1 MKKHKELGW
10 FIGGR
15 LLQFVLILLAA
26 SVLIFAMCHISDIDP
41 VAVILGGKQTSPET
55 ITALRERFHLNDSL
69 PQQYVTWITGMV
81 RGDFGLDFK
90 YQQPVWDLI
99 VGRLPVTLSLTLVSS
114 VLAMIIAIPL
124 GVFSGVRSNT
134 ALDRGASMLS
144 LFTMACPPFFISVI
158 AIYIVSNVA
167 PGISFTGTFHTIGQM
182 MDRLWLPCLC
192 LAIGMIALAQRI
204 VRSSMIDEMKSPH
217 IQMVQ
222 AKGLPQRTVI
232 WKHAFKNALVPLI
245 TVCGI
250 QIGSLL
256 VGSVLVESVF
266 SLAGLGGLLVSAVQ
280 TSNYPVTQAITM
292 LMVFIF
298 LLISTV
304 TDILYAVID
313 PRIRTVKGGRDES

>member
-1 MKKHKELGW
+1 MKKNKGMGV

-15 LLQFVLILLAA
+15 VLQFVLILLAA
-26 SVLIFAMCHISDIDP
+26 SVLIFAMSHISQIDP
-41 VAVILGGKQTSPET
+41 VAVILGGKQTSAET
-55 ITALRERFHLNDSL
+55 IAALREKFHLNDSL
-69 PQQYVTWITGMV
+69 PQQYITWITGML

-99 VGRLPVTLSLTLVSS
+99 VGRLPVTLSLTLLSS

-124 GVFSGVRSNT
+124 GVYSGVKSNT
-134 ALDRGASMLS
+134 GLDRGASLFS
-144 LFTMACPPFFISVI
+144 LLTMACPPFFISVL

-167 PGISFTGTFHTIGQM
+167 PGISFTGTFNTIGQM
-182 MDRLWLPCLC
+182 INRLWLPCLC
-192 LAIGMIALAQRI
+192 LALGMIALAQRI
-204 VRSSMIDEMKSPH
+204 IRSSMIDEMKSPH
-217 IQMVQ
+217 IQMAQ
-222 AKGLPQRTVI
+222 AKGLPQKTVV

-250 QIGSLL
+250 QIGSML

-313 PRIRTVKGGRDES
+313 PRIRTGKGGRHE

>member
-1 MKKHKELGW
+1 MKKNKGMGV

-15 LLQFVLILLAA
+15 VLQFVLILLAA
-26 SVLIFAMCHISDIDP
+26 SVLIFAMSHISQIDP
-41 VAVILGGKQTSPET
+41 VAVILGGKQTSAET
-55 ITALRERFHLNDSL
+55 IAALREKFHLNDSL
-69 PQQYVTWITGMV
+69 PQQYITWVTGML

-99 VGRLPVTLSLTLVSS
+99 VGRLPVTLSLTLLSS

-124 GVFSGVRSNT
+124 GVYSGVKSNT
-134 ALDRGASMLS
+134 GLDRGASLFS
-144 LFTMACPPFFISVI
+144 LLTMACPPFFISVL

-167 PGISFTGTFHTIGQM
+167 PGISFTGTFNTIGQM
-182 MDRLWLPCLC
+182 IDRLWLPCLC
-192 LAIGMIALAQRI
+192 LALGMIALAQRI
-204 VRSSMIDEMKSPH
+204 IRSSMIDEMKSPH
-217 IQMVQ
+217 IQMAQ
-222 AKGLPQRTVI
+222 AKGLPQKTVV

-250 QIGSLL
+250 QIGSML

-313 PRIRTVKGGRDES
+313 PRIRTGKGGRHE

>member
-1 MKKHKELGW
+1 MKKNKGMGL

-15 LLQFVLILLAA
+15 VLQFVLILLAA
-26 SVLIFAMCHISDIDP
+26 SVLIFAMSHISQIDP
-41 VAVILGGKQTSPET
+41 VAVILGGKQTSAET
-55 ITALRERFHLNDSL
+55 IAALREKFNLNASL
-69 PQQYVTWITGMV
+69 PQQYITWITGML

-99 VGRLPVTLSLTLVSS
+99 AGRLPVTLSLTLFSS
-114 VLAMIIAIPL
+114 ILAMIIAIPL
-124 GVFSGVRSNT
+124 GVYSGVKSNT
-134 ALDRGASMLS
+134 GLDRSAS
-144 LFTMACPPFFISVI
+144 LFALLTMACPPFFISVL

-167 PGISFTGTFHTIGQM
+167 PGISFTGTFNTIGQM
-182 MDRLWLPCLC
+182 IDRLWLPCLC
-192 LAIGMIALAQRI
+192 LAVGMIALAQRI
-204 VRSSMIDEMKSPH
+204 LRSSMIDEMKSPH
-217 IQMVQ
+217 IQMAQ
-222 AKGLPQRTVI
+222 AKGLPEKTVV

-250 QIGSLL
+250 QIGSML

-313 PRIRTVKGGRDES
+313 PRIRTGKGGRNE

>member
-1 MKKHKELGW
+1 MKKNKGMGV

-26 SVLIFAMCHISDIDP
+26 SVLIFAMSHISQIDP
-41 VAVILGGKQTSPET
+41 VAVILGGKQTSAET
-55 ITALRERFHLNDSL
+55 IAALREKFHLNDSL
-69 PQQYVTWITGMV
+69 PQQYITWITGML

-99 VGRLPVTLSLTLVSS
+99 VGRLPVTLSLTVFSS

-124 GVFSGVRSNT
+124 GVYSGVKSNT
-134 ALDRGASMLS
+134 GLDRGASLFS
-144 LFTMACPPFFISVI
+144 LLTMACPPFFISVL

-182 MDRLWLPCLC
+182 IDRLWLPCLC
-192 LAIGMIALAQRI
+192 LALGMIALAQRI
-204 VRSSMIDEMKSPH
+204 IRSSMIDEMKSPH
-217 IQMVQ
+217 IQMAQ
-222 AKGLPQRTVI
+222 AKGLPQKTVV

-245 TVCGI
+245 TICGI
-250 QIGSLL
+250 QIGSML

-313 PRIRTVKGGRDES
+313 PRIRTGKGGRNE

>member
-1 MKKHKELGW
+1 MKKNKGMGV

-15 LLQFVLILLAA
+15 VLQFVLILLAA
-26 SVLIFAMCHISDIDP
+26 SVLIFAMSHISQIDP
-41 VAVILGGKQTSPET
+41 VAVILGGKQTSTET
-55 ITALRERFHLNDSL
+55 IAALREKFHLNDSL
-69 PQQYVTWITGMV
+69 PQQYITWITGML

-99 VGRLPVTLSLTLVSS
+99 VGRLPVTLSLTVFSS

-124 GVFSGVRSNT
+124 GVYSGVKSNT
-134 ALDRGASMLS
+134 GLDRGASLFS
-144 LFTMACPPFFISVI
+144 LLTMACPPFFISVL

-182 MDRLWLPCLC
+182 IDRLWLPCLC
-192 LAIGMIALAQRI
+192 LALGMIALAQRI
-204 VRSSMIDEMKSPH
+204 IRSSMIDEMKSPH
-217 IQMVQ
+217 IQMAQ
-222 AKGLPQRTVI
+222 AKGLPQKTVV

-250 QIGSLL
+250 QIGSML

-313 PRIRTVKGGRDES
+313 PRIRTGKGGRNE

>member
-1 MKKHKELGW
+1 MKKNKGMGL

-15 LLQFVLILLAA
+15 VLQFVLILLAA
-26 SVLIFAMCHISDIDP
+26 SVLIFAMSHISQIDP
-41 VAVILGGKQTSPET
+41 VAVILGGKQTSAET
-55 ITALRERFHLNDSL
+55 IAALREKFNLNASL
-69 PQQYVTWITGMV
+69 PQQYITWITGML

-99 VGRLPVTLSLTLVSS
+99 AGRLPVTLSLTLFSS
-114 VLAMIIAIPL
+114 ILAMIIAIPL
-124 GVFSGVRSNT
+124 GVYSGVKSNT
-134 ALDRGASMLS
+134 GLDRSAS
-144 LFTMACPPFFISVI
+144 LFALLTMACPPFFISVL

-167 PGISFTGTFHTIGQM
+167 PGISFTGTFNTIGQM
-182 MDRLWLPCLC
+182 IDRLWLPCLC
-192 LAIGMIALAQRI
+192 LALGMIALAQRI
-204 VRSSMIDEMKSPH
+204 LRSSMIDEMKSPH
-217 IQMVQ
+217 IQMAQ
-222 AKGLPQRTVI
+222 AKGLPEKTVV

-250 QIGSLL
+250 QIGSML

-313 PRIRTVKGGRDES
+313 PRIRTGKGGCNE

>member
-1 MKKHKELGW
+1 MKKNKGMGV

-26 SVLIFAMCHISDIDP
+26 SVLIFAMSHISQIDP
-41 VAVILGGKQTSPET
+41 VAVILGGKQTSAET
-55 ITALRERFHLNDSL
+55 IAALREKFHLNDSL
-69 PQQYVTWITGMV
+69 PQQYITWITGML

-99 VGRLPVTLSLTLVSS
+99 VGRLPVTLSLTVFSS

-124 GVFSGVRSNT
+124 GVYSGVKSNT
-134 ALDRGASMLS
+134 GLDRGASLFS
-144 LFTMACPPFFISVI
+144 LLTMACPPFFISVL

-182 MDRLWLPCLC
+182 IDRLWLPCLC
-192 LAIGMIALAQRI
+192 LALGMIALAQRI
-204 VRSSMIDEMKSPH
+204 IRSSMIDEMKSPH
-217 IQMVQ
+217 IQMAQ
-222 AKGLPQRTVI
+222 AKGLPQKTVV

-250 QIGSLL
+250 QIGSML

-313 PRIRTVKGGRDES
+313 PRIRTGKGGRNE

>member
-1 MKKHKELGW
+1 MKKNKGMGV

-15 LLQFVLILLAA
+15 VLQFVLILLAA
-26 SVLIFAMCHISDIDP
+26 SVLIFAMSHISQIDP
-41 VAVILGGKQTSPET
+41 VAVILGGKQTSAET
-55 ITALRERFHLNDSL
+55 IAALREKFHLNDSL
-69 PQQYVTWITGMV
+69 PQQYITWITGML

-99 VGRLPVTLSLTLVSS
+99 VGRLPVTLSLTLLSS

-124 GVFSGVRSNT
+124 GVYSGVKSNT
-134 ALDRGASMLS
+134 GLDRGASLFS
-144 LFTMACPPFFISVI
+144 LLTMACPPFFISVL

-167 PGISFTGTFHTIGQM
+167 PGISFTGTFNTIGQM
-182 MDRLWLPCLC
+182 INRLWLPCLC
-192 LAIGMIALAQRI
+192 LALGMIALAQRI
-204 VRSSMIDEMKSPH
+204 IRSSMIDEMKSPH
-217 IQMVQ
+217 IQMAQ
-222 AKGLPQRTVI
+222 AKGLPQKAVV

-250 QIGSLL
+250 QIGSML

-313 PRIRTVKGGRDES
+313 PRIRTGKGGRHE

>member
-1 MKKHKELGW
+1 MKKTKGMGV
-10 FIGGR
+10 FIVGR
-15 LLQFVLILLAA
+15 VLQFVLILLAA
-26 SVLIFAMCHISDIDP
+26 SVLIFAMSHISQIDP
-41 VAVILGGKQTSPET
+41 VAVILGGKQTSAET
-55 ITALRERFHLNDSL
+55 IAALREKFNLNNSL
-69 PQQYVTWITGMV
+69 PQQYINWITGML

-99 VGRLPVTLSLTLVSS
+99 VGRLPVTLSLTLFSS
-114 VLAMIIAIPL
+114 VIAMIIAIPL
-124 GVFSGVRSNT
+124 GVYSGVKSNT
-134 ALDRGASMLS
+134 GLDRGASLFS
-144 LFTMACPPFFISVI
+144 LLTMACPPFFISVL

-167 PGISFTGTFHTIGQM
+167 PGISFTGTFNTIGQM
-182 MDRLWLPCLC
+182 IDRLWLPCLC
-192 LAIGMIALAQRI
+192 LALGMIALAQRI
-204 VRSSMIDEMKSPH
+204 IRSSMIDEMKSPH
-217 IQMVQ
+217 IQMAQ
-222 AKGLPQRTVI
+222 AKGLPEKTVI

-250 QIGSLL
+250 QIGSML

-313 PRIRTVKGGRDES
+313 PRIRTGKGGRNE

>member
-1 MKKHKELGW
+1 MKKNKGMGV

-15 LLQFVLILLAA
+15 VLQFVLILLAA
-26 SVLIFAMCHISDIDP
+26 SVLIFAMSHISQIDP
-41 VAVILGGKQTSPET
+41 VAVILGGKQTSAET
-55 ITALRERFHLNDSL
+55 IAALREKFHLNDSL
-69 PQQYVTWITGMV
+69 PQQYITWITGML

-99 VGRLPVTLSLTLVSS
+99 VGRLPVTLSLTVFSS

-124 GVFSGVRSNT
+124 GVYSGVKSNT
-134 ALDRGASMLS
+134 GLDRGASLFS
-144 LFTMACPPFFISVI
+144 LLTMACPPFFISVL

-182 MDRLWLPCLC
+182 IDRLWLPCLC
-192 LAIGMIALAQRI
+192 LALGMIALAQRI
-204 VRSSMIDEMKSPH
+204 IRSSMIDEMKSPH
-217 IQMVQ
+217 IQMAQ
-222 AKGLPQRTVI
+222 AKGLPQKTVV

-250 QIGSLL
+250 QIGSML

-266 SLAGLGGLLVSAVQ
+266 TLAGFGGLLVSAVQ

-313 PRIRTVKGGRDES
+313 PRIRTRKGGRNE

>member
-1 MKKHKELGW
+1 MKKNKGMGV

-15 LLQFVLILLAA
+15 VLQFVLILLAA
-26 SVLIFAMCHISDIDP
+26 SVLIFAMSHISQIDP
-41 VAVILGGKQTSPET
+41 VAVILGGKQTSAET
-55 ITALRERFHLNDSL
+55 IAALREKFNLNASL
-69 PQQYVTWITGMV
+69 PQQYITWITGML

-99 VGRLPVTLSLTLVSS
+99 AGRLPVTLSLTLFSS
-114 VLAMIIAIPL
+114 ILAMIIAIPL
-124 GVFSGVRSNT
+124 GVYSGVKSNT
-134 ALDRGASMLS
+134 GLDRSAS
-144 LFTMACPPFFISVI
+144 LFALLTMACPPFFISVL

-167 PGISFTGTFHTIGQM
+167 PGISFTGTFNTIGQM
-182 MDRLWLPCLC
+182 IDRLWLPCLC
-192 LAIGMIALAQRI
+192 LALGMIALAQRI
-204 VRSSMIDEMKSPH
+204 LRSSMIDEMKSPH
-217 IQMVQ
+217 IQMAQ
-222 AKGLPQRTVI
+222 AKGLPEKTVV

-250 QIGSLL
+250 QIGSML

-313 PRIRTVKGGRDES
+313 PRIRTGKGDRNE

>member
-1 MKKHKELGW
+1 MKKTKGMGV

-15 LLQFVLILLAA
+15 VLQFVLILLAA
-26 SVLIFAMCHISDIDP
+26 SVLIFAMSHISQIDP
-41 VAVILGGKQTSPET
+41 VAVILGGKQTSAET
-55 ITALRERFHLNDSL
+55 IAALREKFNLNDSL
-69 PQQYVTWITGMV
+69 PQQYINWITGML

-99 VGRLPVTLSLTLVSS
+99 VGRLPVTLSLTLFSS
-114 VLAMIIAIPL
+114 VIAMIIAIPL
-124 GVFSGVRSNT
+124 GVYSGVKSNT
-134 ALDRGASMLS
+134 GLDRGASLFS
-144 LFTMACPPFFISVI
+144 LLTMACPPFFISVL

-167 PGISFTGTFHTIGQM
+167 PGISFTGTFNTIGQM
-182 MDRLWLPCLC
+182 IDRLWLPCLC
-192 LAIGMIALAQRI
+192 LALGMIALAQRI
-204 VRSSMIDEMKSPH
+204 IRSSMIDEMKSPH
-217 IQMVQ
+217 IQMAQ
-222 AKGLPQRTVI
+222 AKGLPEKTVI

-250 QIGSLL
+250 QIGSML

-313 PRIRTVKGGRDES
+313 PRIRTGKGGRNE

>member
-1 MKKHKELGW
+1 MKKNKGMGV
-10 FIGGR
+10 FSGGR
-15 LLQFVLILLAA
+15 VLQFVLILLAA
-26 SVLIFAMCHISDIDP
+26 SVLIFAMSHISQIDP
-41 VAVILGGKQTSPET
+41 VAVILGGKQTSAET
-55 ITALRERFHLNDSL
+55 IAALREKFNLNDSL
-69 PQQYVTWITGMV
+69 PQQYITWITGML

-99 VGRLPVTLSLTLVSS
+99 AGRLPVTLSLTLFSS
-114 VLAMIIAIPL
+114 ILAMIIAIPL
-124 GVFSGVRSNT
+124 GVYSGVKSNT
-134 ALDRGASMLS
+134 GLDRSAS
-144 LFTMACPPFFISVI
+144 LFALLTMACPPFFISVL

-167 PGISFTGTFHTIGQM
+167 PGISFTGTFNTIGQM
-182 MDRLWLPCLC
+182 IDRLWLPCLC
-192 LAIGMIALAQRI
+192 LALGMIALAQRI
-204 VRSSMIDEMKSPH
+204 LRSSMIDEMKSPH
-217 IQMVQ
+217 IQMAQ
-222 AKGLPQRTVI
+222 AKGLPEKTVV

-250 QIGSLL
+250 QIGSML

-313 PRIRTVKGGRDES
+313 PRIRTGKGGRNE

>member
-1 MKKHKELGW
+1 MKKNKGMGV

-15 LLQFVLILLAA
+15 VLQFVFILLAA
-26 SVLIFAMCHISDIDP
+26 SVLIFAMSHISQIDP
-41 VAVILGGKQTSPET
+41 VAVILGGKQTSAET
-55 ITALRERFHLNDSL
+55 IAALREKFHLNDSL
-69 PQQYVTWITGMV
+69 PQQYITWITGML

-99 VGRLPVTLSLTLVSS
+99 VGRLPVTLSLTVFSS

-124 GVFSGVRSNT
+124 GVYSGVKSNT
-134 ALDRGASMLS
+134 GLDRGASLFS
-144 LFTMACPPFFISVI
+144 LLTMACPPFFISVL

-182 MDRLWLPCLC
+182 IDRLWLPCLC
-192 LAIGMIALAQRI
+192 LALGMIALAQRI
-204 VRSSMIDEMKSPH
+204 IRSSMIDEMKSPH
-217 IQMVQ
+217 IQMAQ
-222 AKGLPQRTVI
+222 AKGLPQKTVV

-250 QIGSLL
+250 QIGSML

-313 PRIRTVKGGRDES
+313 PRIRTGKGGRNE

>member
-1 MKKHKELGW
+1 MKKNKGMGL

-15 LLQFVLILLAA
+15 VLQFVLILLAA
-26 SVLIFAMCHISDIDP
+26 SVLIFAMSHISQIDP
-41 VAVILGGKQTSPET
+41 VAVILGGKQTSAET
-55 ITALRERFHLNDSL
+55 IAALREKFNLNASL
-69 PQQYVTWITGMV
+69 PQQYITWITGML

-99 VGRLPVTLSLTLVSS
+99 AGRLPVTLSLTLFSS
-114 VLAMIIAIPL
+114 ILAMIIAIPL
-124 GVFSGVRSNT
+124 GVYSGVKSNT
-134 ALDRGASMLS
+134 GLDRSAS
-144 LFTMACPPFFISVI
+144 LFALLTMACPPFFISVL

-167 PGISFTGTFHTIGQM
+167 PGISFTGTFNTIGQM
-182 MDRLWLPCLC
+182 IDRLWLPCLC
-192 LAIGMIALAQRI
+192 LALGMIALAQRI
-204 VRSSMIDEMKSPH
+204 LRSSMIDEMKSPH
-217 IQMVQ
+217 IQMAQ
-222 AKGLPQRTVI
+222 AKGLPEKTVV

-250 QIGSLL
+250 QIGSML

-280 TSNYPVTQAITM
+280 TINYPVTQAITM

-313 PRIRTVKGGRDES
+313 PRIRTGKGGRNE

>member
-1 MKKHKELGW
+1 MKKNKGMGV

-15 LLQFVLILLAA
+15 VLQFVLILLAA
-26 SVLIFAMCHISDIDP
+26 SVLIFAMSHISQIDP
-41 VAVILGGKQTSPET
+41 VAVILGGKQTSAET
-55 ITALRERFHLNDSL
+55 ITALREKFHLNDSL
-69 PQQYVTWITGMV
+69 PQQYITWITGML

-99 VGRLPVTLSLTLVSS
+99 VGRLPVTLSLTVFSS

-124 GVFSGVRSNT
+124 GVYSGVKSNT
-134 ALDRGASMLS
+134 GLDRGASLFS
-144 LFTMACPPFFISVI
+144 LLTMACPPFFISVL

-182 MDRLWLPCLC
+182 IDRLWLPCLC
-192 LAIGMIALAQRI
+192 LALGMIALAQRI
-204 VRSSMIDEMKSPH
+204 IRSSMIDEMKSPH
-217 IQMVQ
+217 IQMAQ
-222 AKGLPQRTVI
+222 AKGLPQKTVV

-250 QIGSLL
+250 QIGSML

-313 PRIRTVKGGRDES
+313 PRIRTGKGGHNE

>member
-1 MKKHKELGW
+1 MGV

-15 LLQFVLILLAA
+15 VLQFVLILLAA
-26 SVLIFAMCHISDIDP
+26 SVLIFAMSHISQIDP
-41 VAVILGGKQTSPET
+41 VAVILGGKQTSAET
-55 ITALRERFHLNDSL
+55 IAALREKFHLNDSL
-69 PQQYVTWITGMV
+69 PQQYITWITGML

-99 VGRLPVTLSLTLVSS
+99 VGRLPVTLSLTLLSS

-124 GVFSGVRSNT
+124 GVYSGVKSNT
-134 ALDRGASMLS
+134 GLDRGASLFS
-144 LFTMACPPFFISVI
+144 LLTMACPPFFISVL

-167 PGISFTGTFHTIGQM
+167 PGISFTGTFNTIGQM
-182 MDRLWLPCLC
+182 IDRLWLPCLC
-192 LAIGMIALAQRI
+192 LALGMIALAQRI
-204 VRSSMIDEMKSPH
+204 IRSSMIDEMKSPH
-217 IQMVQ
+217 IQMAQ
-222 AKGLPQRTVI
+222 AKGLPQKTVV

-250 QIGSLL
+250 QIGSML

-313 PRIRTVKGGRDES
+313 PRIRTGKGGRHE

>member
-1 MKKHKELGW
+1 MKKNKGMGV

-15 LLQFVLILLAA
+15 VLQFVLILLAA
-26 SVLIFAMCHISDIDP
+26 SVLIFVMSHISQIDP
-41 VAVILGGKQTSPET
+41 VAVILGGKQTSAET
-55 ITALRERFHLNDSL
+55 IAALREKFHLNDSL
-69 PQQYVTWITGMV
+69 PQQYITWITGML

-99 VGRLPVTLSLTLVSS
+99 VGRLPVTLSLTLLSS

-124 GVFSGVRSNT
+124 GVYSGVKSNT
-134 ALDRGASMLS
+134 GLDRGASLFS
-144 LFTMACPPFFISVI
+144 LLTMACPPFFISVL

-167 PGISFTGTFHTIGQM
+167 PGISFTGTFNTIGQM
-182 MDRLWLPCLC
+182 IDRLWLPCLC
-192 LAIGMIALAQRI
+192 LALGMIALAQRI
-204 VRSSMIDEMKSPH
+204 IRSSMIDEMKSPH
-217 IQMVQ
+217 IQMAQ
-222 AKGLPQRTVI
+222 AKGLPQKTVV

-250 QIGSLL
+250 QIGSML

-313 PRIRTVKGGRDES
+313 PRIRTGKGGRNE

>member
-1 MKKHKELGW
+1 MKKNKGMGL

-15 LLQFVLILLAA
+15 VLQFVLILLAA
-26 SVLIFAMCHISDIDP
+26 SVLIFAMSHISQIDP
-41 VAVILGGKQTSPET
+41 VAVILGGKQTSAET
-55 ITALRERFHLNDSL
+55 IAALREKFNLNDSL
-69 PQQYVTWITGMV
+69 PQQYITWITGML

-99 VGRLPVTLSLTLVSS
+99 AGRLPVTLSLTLFSS
-114 VLAMIIAIPL
+114 ILAMIIAIPL
-124 GVFSGVRSNT
+124 GVYSGVKSNT
-134 ALDRGASMLS
+134 GLDRSAS
-144 LFTMACPPFFISVI
+144 LFALLTMACPPFFISVL

-167 PGISFTGTFHTIGQM
+167 PGISFTGTFNTIGQM
-182 MDRLWLPCLC
+182 IDRLWLPCLC
-192 LAIGMIALAQRI
+192 LALGMIALAQRI
-204 VRSSMIDEMKSPH
+204 LRSSMIDEMKSPH
-217 IQMVQ
+217 IQMAQ
-222 AKGLPQRTVI
+222 AKGLPQKTVV

-250 QIGSLL
+250 QIGSML

-280 TSNYPVTQAITM
+280 TINYPVTQAITM

-313 PRIRTVKGGRDES
+313 PRIRTGKGGRNE

>member
-1 MKKHKELGW
+1 MKKNKGMGV

-15 LLQFVLILLAA
+15 VLQFVLILLAA
-26 SVLIFAMCHISDIDP
+26 SVLIFAMSHISQIDP
-41 VAVILGGKQTSPET
+41 VAVILGGKQTSAET
-55 ITALRERFHLNDSL
+55 IAALREKFHLNDSL
-69 PQQYVTWITGMV
+69 PQQYITWITGML

-99 VGRLPVTLSLTLVSS
+99 VGRLPVTLSLTVFSS

-124 GVFSGVRSNT
+124 GVYSGVKSNT
-134 ALDRGASMLS
+134 GLDRGASLFS
-144 LFTMACPPFFISVI
+144 LLTMACPPFFISVL

-182 MDRLWLPCLC
+182 IDRLWLPCLC
-192 LAIGMIALAQRI
+192 LALGMIALAQRI
-204 VRSSMIDEMKSPH
+204 IRSSMIDEVKSPH
-217 IQMVQ
+217 IQMAQ
-222 AKGLPQRTVI
+222 AKGLPQKTVV

-250 QIGSLL
+250 QIGSML

-313 PRIRTVKGGRDES
+313 PRIRTGKGGRNE

>member
-1 MKKHKELGW
+1 MKKNKGMGL

-15 LLQFVLILLAA
+15 VLQFVLILLAA
-26 SVLIFAMCHISDIDP
+26 SVLIFAMSHISQIDP
-41 VAVILGGKQTSPET
+41 VAVILGGKQTSAET
-55 ITALRERFHLNDSL
+55 IAALREKFNLNASL
-69 PQQYVTWITGMV
+69 PQQYITWITGML

-99 VGRLPVTLSLTLVSS
+99 AGRLPVTLSLTLFSS
-114 VLAMIIAIPL
+114 ILAMIIAIPL
-124 GVFSGVRSNT
+124 GVYSGVKSNT
-134 ALDRGASMLS
+134 GLDRSAS
-144 LFTMACPPFFISVI
+144 LFSLLTMACPPFFISVL

-167 PGISFTGTFHTIGQM
+167 PGISFTGTFNTIGQM
-182 MDRLWLPCLC
+182 IDRLWLPCLC
-192 LAIGMIALAQRI
+192 LAVGMIALAQRI
-204 VRSSMIDEMKSPH
+204 LRSSMIDEMKSPH
-217 IQMVQ
+217 IQMAQ
-222 AKGLPQRTVI
+222 AKGLPEKTVV

-250 QIGSLL
+250 QIGSML

-313 PRIRTVKGGRDES
+313 PRIRTGKGGRNE

>member
-1 MKKHKELGW
+1 MKKHNGIGW

-26 SVLIFAMCHISDIDP
+26 SVLIFAMCHISQIDP
-41 VAVILGGKQTSPET
+41 VAVILGGRQTSAET
-55 ITALRERFHLNDSL
+55 IAALREKFHLNDSL
-69 PQQYVTWITGMV
+69 PKQYITWITGMLQ
-81 RGDFGLDFK
+81 GDFGLDFK

-99 VGRLPVTLSLTLVSS
+99 VGRLPVTLNLTLFSS
-114 VLAMIIAIPL
+114 MLAMIIAIPM
-124 GVFSGVRSNT
+124 GVFSGVKSHT
-134 ALDRGASMLS
+134 TLDRGVS
-144 LFTMACPPFFISVI
+144 LISLLTMACPPFFISVI
-158 AIYIVSNVA
+158 AIAIVANVA
-167 PGISFTGTFHTIGQM
+167 PGISFTGTFQNFGQM
-182 MDRLWLPCLC
+182 IERLWLPCVC
-192 LAIGMIALAQRI
+192 LALGMIALAQRI

-217 IQMVQ
+217 IQMAQ
-222 AKGLPQRTVI
+222 AKGLPQKTVI

-250 QIGSLL
+250 QIGSML
-256 VGSVLVESVF
+256 VGAVLVESVF

-313 PRIRTVKGGRDES
+313 PRIRTGKGGRND

>member
-1 MKKHKELGW
+1 MKKNKGMGV

-15 LLQFVLILLAA
+15 VLQFVLILLAA
-26 SVLIFAMCHISDIDP
+26 SVLIFAMSHISQIDP
-41 VAVILGGKQTSPET
+41 VAVILGGKQTSAET
-55 ITALRERFHLNDSL
+55 IAALREKFHLNDSL
-69 PQQYVTWITGMV
+69 PQQYITWITGML

-99 VGRLPVTLSLTLVSS
+99 VGRLPVTLSLTLLSS
-114 VLAMIIAIPL
+114 VMAMIIAIPL
-124 GVFSGVRSNT
+124 GVYSGVKSNT
-134 ALDRGASMLS
+134 GLDRGASLFS
-144 LFTMACPPFFISVI
+144 LLTMACPPFFISVL

-167 PGISFTGTFHTIGQM
+167 PGISFTGTFNTIGQM
-182 MDRLWLPCLC
+182 IDRLWLPCLC
-192 LAIGMIALAQRI
+192 LALGMIALAQRI
-204 VRSSMIDEMKSPH
+204 IRSSMIDEMKSPH
-217 IQMVQ
+217 IQMAQ
-222 AKGLPQRTVI
+222 AKGLPQKTVV

-250 QIGSLL
+250 QIGSML

-313 PRIRTVKGGRDES
+313 PRIRTGKGGRHE

>member
-1 MKKHKELGW
+1 MKKNKGMGV

-15 LLQFVLILLAA
+15 VLQFVLILLAA
-26 SVLIFAMCHISDIDP
+26 SVLIFAMSHISQIDP
-41 VAVILGGKQTSPET
+41 VAVILGGKQTSAET
-55 ITALRERFHLNDSL
+55 IAALREKFHLNDSL
-69 PQQYVTWITGMV
+69 PHQYITWITGML

-99 VGRLPVTLSLTLVSS
+99 VGRLPVTLSLTLLSS

-124 GVFSGVRSNT
+124 GVYSGVKSNT
-134 ALDRGASMLS
+134 GLDRGASLFS
-144 LFTMACPPFFISVI
+144 LLTMACPPFFISVL

-167 PGISFTGTFHTIGQM
+167 PGISFTGTFNTIGQM
-182 MDRLWLPCLC
+182 IDRLWLPCLC
-192 LAIGMIALAQRI
+192 LALGMIALAQRI
-204 VRSSMIDEMKSPH
+204 IRSSMIDEMKSPH
-217 IQMVQ
+217 IQMAQ
-222 AKGLPQRTVI
+222 AKGLPQKTVV

-250 QIGSLL
+250 QIGSML

-313 PRIRTVKGGRDES
+313 PRIRTGKGGRNE

>member
-1 MKKHKELGW
+1 MKKNKGMGL

-15 LLQFVLILLAA
+15 VLQFVLILLAA
-26 SVLIFAMCHISDIDP
+26 SVLIFAMCHISQIDP
-41 VAVILGGKQTSPET
+41 VAVILGGKQTSAET
-55 ITALRERFHLNDSL
+55 IAALREKFHLNDSL
-69 PQQYVTWITGMV
+69 PKQYITWITGML

-99 VGRLPVTLSLTLVSS
+99 VGRLPVTLSLTVFSS

-124 GVFSGVRSNT
+124 GVYSGVRSNT
-134 ALDRGASMLS
+134 GLDRCAS
-144 LFTMACPPFFISVI
+144 LFSLLTMACPPFFISVL
-158 AIYIVSNVA
+158 AIYIVSNIA
-167 PGISFTGTFHTIGQM
+167 PGISFTGTFTTIGQM
-182 MDRLWLPCLC
+182 IDRLWLPCLC
-192 LAIGMIALAQRI
+192 LALGMIALAQRI
-204 VRSSMIDEMKSPH
+204 IRSSMIDEMKSPH
-217 IQMVQ
+217 IQMAQ
-222 AKGLPQRTVI
+222 AKGLPQKTVV

-250 QIGSLL
+250 QIGSML

-313 PRIRTVKGGRDES
+313 PRIRTGKGGHHE

>member
-1 MKKHKELGW
+1 MKKNKGMGV

-15 LLQFVLILLAA
+15 VLQFVLILLAV
-26 SVLIFAMCHISDIDP
+26 SVLIFAMSHISQIDP
-41 VAVILGGKQTSPET
+41 VAVILGGKQTSAET
-55 ITALRERFHLNDSL
+55 IAALREKFHLNDSL
-69 PQQYVTWITGMV
+69 PQQYITWITGML

-99 VGRLPVTLSLTLVSS
+99 VGRLPVTLSLTVFSS

-124 GVFSGVRSNT
+124 GVYSGVKSNT
-134 ALDRGASMLS
+134 GLDRGASLFS
-144 LFTMACPPFFISVI
+144 LLTMACPPFFISVL

-182 MDRLWLPCLC
+182 IDRLWLPCLC
-192 LAIGMIALAQRI
+192 LALGMIALAQRI
-204 VRSSMIDEMKSPH
+204 IRSSMIDEMKSPH
-217 IQMVQ
+217 IQMAQ
-222 AKGLPQRTVI
+222 AKGLPQKTVV

-250 QIGSLL
+250 QIGSML

-313 PRIRTVKGGRDES
+313 PRIRTGKGGRNE

>member
-1 MKKHKELGW
+1 MKKTKGMGV

-15 LLQFVLILLAA
+15 VLQFVLILLAA
-26 SVLIFAMCHISDIDP
+26 SVLIFAMSHISQIDP
-41 VAVILGGKQTSPET
+41 VAVILGGKQTSAET
-55 ITALRERFHLNDSL
+55 IAALREKFNLNDSL
-69 PQQYVTWITGMV
+69 PQQYINWITGML

-99 VGRLPVTLSLTLVSS
+99 VGRLPVTLSLTLFSS
-114 VLAMIIAIPL
+114 VIAMIIAIPL
-124 GVFSGVRSNT
+124 GVYSGVKSNT
-134 ALDRGASMLS
+134 GLDRGASLFS
-144 LFTMACPPFFISVI
+144 LLTMACPPFFISVL

-167 PGISFTGTFHTIGQM
+167 PGISFTGTFNNIGQM
-182 MDRLWLPCLC
+182 IDRLWLPCLC
-192 LAIGMIALAQRI
+192 LALGMIALAQRI
-204 VRSSMIDEMKSPH
+204 IRSSMIDEMKSPH
-217 IQMVQ
+217 IQMAQ
-222 AKGLPQRTVI
+222 AKGLPEKTVI

-250 QIGSLL
+250 QIGSML

-313 PRIRTVKGGRDES
+313 PRIRTGKGGHNE

>member
-1 MKKHKELGW
+1 MKKNKGMGV

-15 LLQFVLILLAA
+15 VLQFVFILLAA
-26 SVLIFAMCHISDIDP
+26 SVLIFAMSHISQIDP
-41 VAVILGGKQTSPET
+41 VAVILGGKQTSAET
-55 ITALRERFHLNDSL
+55 IAALREKFHLNDSL
-69 PQQYVTWITGMV
+69 PQQYITWITGML

-99 VGRLPVTLSLTLVSS
+99 VGRLPVTLSLTVFSS

-124 GVFSGVRSNT
+124 GVYSGVKSNT
-134 ALDRGASMLS
+134 GLDRGASLFS
-144 LFTMACPPFFISVI
+144 LLTMACPPFFISVL

-167 PGISFTGTFHTIGQM
+167 PSISFTGTFHTIGQM
-182 MDRLWLPCLC
+182 IDRLWLPCLC
-192 LAIGMIALAQRI
+192 LALGMIALAQRI
-204 VRSSMIDEMKSPH
+204 IRSSMIDEMKSPH
-217 IQMVQ
+217 IQMAQ
-222 AKGLPQRTVI
+222 AKGLPQKTVV

-250 QIGSLL
+250 QIGSML

-313 PRIRTVKGGRDES
+313 PRIRTGKGGRNE

>member
-1 MKKHKELGW
+1 MKKNKGMGL

-15 LLQFVLILLAA
+15 VLQFVLILLAA
-26 SVLIFAMCHISDIDP
+26 SVLIFAMSHISQIDP
-41 VAVILGGKQTSPET
+41 VAVILGGKQTSAET
-55 ITALRERFHLNDSL
+55 IAALREKFNLNASL
-69 PQQYVTWITGMV
+69 PQQYITWITGML

-99 VGRLPVTLSLTLVSS
+99 VGRLPVTLSLTLFSS
-114 VLAMIIAIPL
+114 ILAMIIAIPL
-124 GVFSGVRSNT
+124 GVYSGVKSNT
-134 ALDRGASMLS
+134 GLDRGASLFS
-144 LFTMACPPFFISVI
+144 LLTMACPPFFISVL

-167 PGISFTGTFHTIGQM
+167 PGISFTGTFNTIGQM
-182 MDRLWLPCLC
+182 IDRLWLPCLC
-192 LAIGMIALAQRI
+192 LAVGMIALAQRI
-204 VRSSMIDEMKSPH
+204 LRSSMIDEMKSPH
-217 IQMVQ
+217 IQMAQ
-222 AKGLPQRTVI
+222 AKGLPQKTVV

-250 QIGSLL
+250 QIGSML

-313 PRIRTVKGGRDES
+313 PRIRTGKGGRNE

>member
-1 MKKHKELGW
+1 MKKNKGMGL

-15 LLQFVLILLAA
+15 VLQFVLILLAA
-26 SVLIFAMCHISDIDP
+26 SVLIFAMSHISQIDP
-41 VAVILGGKQTSPET
+41 VAVILGGKQTSAET
-55 ITALRERFHLNDSL
+55 IAALREKFNLNASL
-69 PQQYVTWITGMV
+69 PQQYITWITGML

-99 VGRLPVTLSLTLVSS
+99 AGRLPVTLSLTLFSS
-114 VLAMIIAIPL
+114 ILAMIIAIPL
-124 GVFSGVRSNT
+124 GVYSGVKSNT
-134 ALDRGASMLS
+134 GLDRSAS
-144 LFTMACPPFFISVI
+144 LFALLTMACPPFFISVL

-167 PGISFTGTFHTIGQM
+167 PGISFTGTFNTIGQM
-182 MDRLWLPCLC
+182 IDRLWLPCLC
-192 LAIGMIALAQRI
+192 LALGMIALAQRI
-204 VRSSMIDEMKSPH
+204 LRSSMIDEMKSPH
-217 IQMVQ
+217 IQMAQ
-222 AKGLPQRTVI
+222 AKGLPEKTVV

-250 QIGSLL
+250 QIGSML

-313 PRIRTVKGGRDES
+313 PRIRTGKGGRNE

>member
-1 MKKHKELGW
+1 MKKHNGIGW

-15 LLQFVLILLAA
+15 VLQFVLILLAA
-26 SVLIFAMCHISDIDP
+26 SVLIFAMCHISNIDP
-41 VAVILGGKQTSPET
+41 VAVILGGKQTSAET
-55 ITALRERFHLNDSL
+55 IAALREKFHLNDSL
-69 PQQYVTWITGMV
+69 PRQYVTWITGMLQ
-81 RGDFGLDFK
+81 GDFGLDFK

-99 VGRLPVTLSLTLVSS
+99 AGRLPVTLSLTLFSS
-114 VLAMIIAIPL
+114 VLAMVIAIPL
-124 GVFSGVRSNT
+124 GVLSGVRSHT
-134 ALDRGASMLS
+134 KIDRAASLIS
-144 LFTMACPPFFISVI
+144 LLTMACPPFFISVI
-158 AIYIVSNVA
+158 AIAIVANVA
-167 PGISFTGTFHTIGQM
+167 PGISFTGTFQTLGEM
-182 MDRLWLPCLC
+182 LERLWLPCVC
-192 LAIGMIALAQRI
+192 LALGMIALAQRI

-217 IQMVQ
+217 IQMAQ

-250 QIGSLL
+250 QIGSML
-256 VGSVLVESVF
+256 VGAVLVESVF

-304 TDILYAVID
+304 TDILYMVID
-313 PRIRTVKGGRDES
+313 PRIRTGKRGSNG

>member
-1 MKKHKELGW
+1 MKKNKGMGV

-15 LLQFVLILLAA
+15 VLQFVLILLAA
-26 SVLIFAMCHISDIDP
+26 SVLIFAMSHISQIDP
-41 VAVILGGKQTSPET
+41 VAVILGGKQTSAET
-55 ITALRERFHLNDSL
+55 IAALREKFHLNDSL
-69 PQQYVTWITGMV
+69 PQQYITWITGML

-99 VGRLPVTLSLTLVSS
+99 VGRLPVTLSLTVFSS
-114 VLAMIIAIPL
+114 VQAMIIAIPL
-124 GVFSGVRSNT
+124 GVYSGVKSNT
-134 ALDRGASMLS
+134 GLDRGASLFS
-144 LFTMACPPFFISVI
+144 LLTMACPPFFISVL

-182 MDRLWLPCLC
+182 IDRLWLPCLC
-192 LAIGMIALAQRI
+192 LALGMIALAQRI
-204 VRSSMIDEMKSPH
+204 IRSSMIDEMKSPH
-217 IQMVQ
+217 IQMAQ
-222 AKGLPQRTVI
+222 AKGLPQKTVV

-250 QIGSLL
+250 QIGSML

-313 PRIRTVKGGRDES
+313 PRIRTGKGGRNE

>member
-1 MKKHKELGW
+1 MKKNKGMGV

-15 LLQFVLILLAA
+15 VLQFVLILLAA
-26 SVLIFAMCHISDIDP
+26 SVLIFAMSHISQIDP
-41 VAVILGGKQTSPET
+41 VAVILGGKQTSAET
-55 ITALRERFHLNDSL
+55 IAALREKFHLNDSL
-69 PQQYVTWITGMV
+69 PQQYITWITGML

-99 VGRLPVTLSLTLVSS
+99 VGRLPVTLSLTLLSS

-124 GVFSGVRSNT
+124 GVYSGVKSNT
-134 ALDRGASMLS
+134 GLDRGASLFS
-144 LFTMACPPFFISVI
+144 LLTMACPPFFISVL

-167 PGISFTGTFHTIGQM
+167 PGISFTGTFNTIGQM
-182 MDRLWLPCLC
+182 IDRLWLPCLC
-192 LAIGMIALAQRI
+192 LALGMIALAQRI
-204 VRSSMIDEMKSPH
+204 IRSSMIDEMKSPH
-217 IQMVQ
+217 IQMAQ
-222 AKGLPQRTVI
+222 AKGLPQKTVV

-250 QIGSLL
+250 QIGSML

-313 PRIRTVKGGRDES
+313 PRIRTGKGGRHE